1 MMTKRMGIG
10 LSLLLLGF
18 PLLGL
23 LAAVSGQPVLQPLRQ
38 LAIVPS
44 LALISTLL
52 WLFGRTLLPGREP
65 LVAAIARSVHGPL
78 APAVARYT
86 RRLTQLWALLLALLL
101 GEIIL
106 VAWLAPPAGTTLL
119 LNLLNP
125 GLVALVFIAEFFW
138 RRRCLPDVQHISF
151 KHYLQLLRQLDFR
164 KLSAS

>member
-1 MMTKRMGIG
+1 MTKRVGIG

-18 PLLGL
+18 PLLSL
-23 LAAVSGQPVLQPLRQ
+23 LAAVSGQPVWQPLRQ

-52 WLFGRTLLPGREP
+52 WLFSRTLLPGREP

-78 APAVARYT
+78 PPAVARYT

-101 GEIIL
+101 GEIGL
-106 VAWLAPPAGTTLL
+106 VAWLAPPVGTTLL
-119 LNLLNP
+119 LNLLNA

-138 RRRCLPDVQHISF
+138 RRYSLPEVQHISF
-151 KHYLQLLRQLDFR
+151 RHYLQLLRQLDYR
-164 KLSAS
+164 KVSAL